1 MDILV
6 LLMLIIGIIFVS
18 ISWFK
23 NELHCPPPRIIYK
36 YVPANVIDTQ
46 FSKENLPSNIYND
59 MFNSDN
65 IWVGGMSI
73 SMGKTAGMSIPKNQ
87 STPIPLQ
94 NASSLTKSVPFMS
107 MTPKPT
113 LSYSST
119 GPITA

>member
-6 LLMLIIGIIFVS
+6 LLILIIGIIFVS

-59 MFNSDN
+59 MFNNDN

-87 STPIPLQ
+87 PTPTPLQ
-94 NASSLTKSVPFMS
+94 NTSSLTKSVPFMS

-113 LSYSST
+113 QSYSST